1 MFIPGGKR
9 AGRNIFEMVC
19 RNGTSDASSVRL
31 QAGIRENGG
40 SENLAT
46 YEMLIQGGVHDE
58 NELDESG
65 QEYDLASLAEQENA
79 VASRAVGR
87 RDRVDG
93 TGTDDPGTEGRSFGI
108 GRTAS
113 LSYRNHL

>member
-1 MFIPGGKR
+1 M
-9 AGRNIFEMVC
+9 
-19 RNGTSDASSVRL
+19 RL

-65 QEYDLASLAEQENA
+65 QEYDLASLAEQENVA
-79 VASRAVGR
+79 ASRQSAEETEQTVQEPPIQEPKE
-87 RDRVDG
+87 DRLVSEEQ
-93 TGTDDPGTEGRSFGI
+93 P
-108 GRTAS
+108 AS
-113 LSYRNHL
+113 HMLSLIHICFCSDFCRQC